1 MLMYGGECSSLRVC
15 VSLCEGV
22 SWKYNWHNLMYCG
35 ALKFQMLLSGN
46 IIIRW
51 TNDVA
56 VMIVISV

>member
-1 MLMYGGECSSLRVC
+1 
-15 VSLCEGV
+15 
-22 SWKYNWHNLMYCG
+22 MYCG
-35 ALKFQMLLSGN
+35 ALKFQMLLSGD